1 MFGGGANTN
10 PRQST
15 RVTHAPGGK
24 SNTAGLFG
32 GDSASRTQQAAQQ
45 AQQRRHQATLDANYQ
60 HNTPAVSA
68 MTGMTAGTPSQQGNW
83 GTSVGGGQSTVDVF
97 SHAGQGGY
105 DNPYARGHKVGAKG
119 KEAPGGPKTLSSDAT
134 AALFG
139 AAAGAKVR
147 AQEEALKEKYKVVSQ
162 GTSVGGG
169 VNKPVKRKHSLW
181 RVCAILGSPCFF
193 FSLVYANARF
203 AFVVSSPRPR
213 HDAFSHTG
221 QGMQHNPYDMSHK
234 ATGGRTRE
242 VPLKKPDAVDQLV
255 QKVDTRACIWGLDP
269 NKKKV
274 PTLVMEKN
282 TWQQPKNARFMHPTV
297 FFVLSFPVIS
307 PPTDLSPGA
316 HPHFLLLAA
325 RRCSPNPS
333 TDRPN
338 NSGRRPF
345 TRKRPSAVP
354 LLRSPVVV
362 PCRIP
367 SPHGGPPKFQGS
379 DEQTLR
385 FSFCIGRPWAAARA
399 TAAA

>member
-203 AFVVSSPRPR
+203 AFCCFLPSPQARRVLAHGPGHAAQPVRHVAQGHRRAHARGPAQEARRRGPARAEGGHARVHLGPGPEQEKGADARDGEEHVAAAQERTFHAPDGFFCAFVSR
-213 HDAFSHTG
+213 HFPSD
-221 QGMQHNPYDMSHK
+221 
-234 ATGGRTRE
+234 R
-242 VPLKKPDAVDQLV
+242 
-255 QKVDTRACIWGLDP
+255 
-269 NKKKV
+269 
-274 PTLVMEKN
+274 
-282 TWQQPKNARFMHPTV
+282 
-297 FFVLSFPVIS
+297 SFPRGTPAFPPSCCCQAMLPQSQYRPAQQQRQAPFHQEAPQRGSVAAFARCCPVPYPVS
-307 PPTDLSPGA
+307 PWGATQIPG
-316 HPHFLLLAA
+316 F
-325 RRCSPNPS
+325 
-333 TDRPN
+333 
-338 NSGRRPF
+338 
-345 TRKRPSAVP
+345 
-354 LLRSPVVV
+354 
-362 PCRIP
+362 
-367 SPHGGPPKFQGS
+367 
-379 DEQTLR
+379 
-385 FSFCIGRPWAAARA
+385 
-399 TAAA
+399 